1 MSECKPLT
9 LADLG
14 RRVQV
19 LEEMIAVQAA
29 KDPSWMKGLLN
40 PSPVNPEAEKLVD
53 TIHDFDVVE
62 STNGLQYCRAYE
74 VHKSGPTAM
83 LQNLRDAVMVAEEM
97 AREYRCGNF
106 SGTIAGHGNYAIVAF
121 VTAPDTPLERAFEI
135 DDDMFIRLHALGFHA
150 IIRKNTR

>member
-9 LADLG
+9 LGDLD
-14 RRVQV
+14 RRVQA
-19 LEEMIAVQAA
+19 LEKMIAAMAEKEPPWV
-29 KDPSWMKGLLN
+29 KDLLK

-106 SGTIAGHGNYAIVAF
+106 SGTIAGHGNYAIVGF

-135 DDDMFIRLHALGFHA
+135 DDDMFIRLHTLGFYA
-150 IIRKNTR
+150 ITRKNT